1 MSQPPR
7 FGPATATFLVV
18 SSMIGTGVLTTSG
31 FTVALVGSNQLMLA
45 LWVVGGILAVCGA
58 LSLAELAAMLPES
71 GGDYVF
77 LREAYGPS
85 AGFLSGWVSFLI
97 GFGGPIA
104 ASASAAGKYLLAP
117 TGLEDSV
124 ARPAELAVAT
134 AVIVGLSV
142 IHCLGRRATIRTQAG
157 MTLAKLTILSGL
169 AVAGLAAGAGRWGN
183 LADRPPL
190 SPELAMAMASSLVY
204 VSYAYTGWN
213 AAAYVAGEVAEPQ
226 RRLPRAIL
234 LGTGLVTALYLALN
248 VTYALA
254 LTAADV
260 RGIVAERGLDA
271 VAPIAQLAAERL
283 FGPWIAAPLSVAV
296 GVTLLASVSAYVL
309 TGPRVAAAMAV
320 AGQFPAA
327 AGRLSAAGVP
337 VVATVVQAAWALVLL
352 WTASFEAILLY
363 AGVGLAVFSMLTV
376 ASVFV
381 LRVRRPDLP
390 RPFRVPGYPVV
401 PAVYLLGTGILTAA
415 VAWERPAV
423 ATVSLA
429 TILAGLPAAWLWG
442 RFATPRSVARRRGV
456 SEHDDQEGG
465 DRSQHE

>member
-31 FTVALVGSNQLMLA
+31 FTVTLVGSNQLMLI

-77 LREAYGPS
+77 LREAYGPL

-104 ASASAAGKYLLAP
+104 ASAAAAGKYLLAP
-117 TGLEDSV
+117 AGFEATAG
-124 ARPAELAVAT
+124 RQAELAVAT
-134 AVIVGLSV
+134 TVILGLSLV
-142 IHCLGRRATIRTQAG
+142 HCLGRRATIRTQVG
-157 MTLAKLTILSGL
+157 MTLVKLATLTGL

-183 LADRPPL
+183 LVDRPPL
-190 SPELAMAMASSLVY
+190 SPDLAVAMASSLVY

-213 AAAYVAGEVAEPQ
+213 AAGYVAGEVAEPQ
-226 RRLPRAIL
+226 RWLPRAIL
-234 LGTGLVTALYLALN
+234 LGTGIVTALYLMLN

-254 LTAADV
+254 LTAAEI

-296 GVTLLASVSAYVL
+296 GLTLLASVSAYVL

-320 AGQFPAA
+320 AGHFPAA
-327 AGRLSAAGVP
+327 AGRVSSEGAP
-337 VVATVVQAAWALVLL
+337 VVATALQAGWALVLL

-363 AGVGLAVFSMLTV
+363 AGVGLAIFSMLTV
-376 ASVFV
+376 AAVFV

-415 VAWERPAV
+415 VAWERPVV
-423 ATVSLA
+423 AALSLA
-429 TILAGLPAAWLWG
+429 TIIVGLPAAWLWG
-442 RFATPRSVARRRGV
+442 RFASPLKNGSTPGPMGRRPAP
-456 SEHDDQEGG
+456 
-465 DRSQHE
+465 

>member
-31 FTVALVGSNQLMLA
+31 FTVALVGSNQLMLV

-58 LSLAELAAMLPES
+58 LSLAELAAALPES
-71 GGDYVF
+71 GGDYVY
-77 LREAYGPS
+77 LREAYGPL

-104 ASASAAGKYLLAP
+104 ASASAAAKYLLAP
-117 TGLEDSV
+117 LRLEAAV
-124 ARPAELAVAT
+124 ALPVELALAT
-134 AVIVGLSV
+134 AVIVGMAL

-157 MTLAKLTILSGL
+157 MTIVKLLILSCF
-169 AVAGLAAGAGRWGN
+169 AIAGLAAGADRWGS

-190 SPELAMAMASSLVY
+190 TPELVVAMASSLVF

-226 RRLPRAIL
+226 RWLPRAIL
-234 LGTGLVTALYLALN
+234 VGTGIVTVLYLALN

-260 RGIVAERGLDA
+260 RGIITERGLDA

-283 FGPWIAAPLSVAV
+283 FGPGIAAPLSVAL
-296 GVTLLASVSAYVL
+296 GFTLLASVSAYVL
-309 TGPRVAAAMAV
+309 TGPRVAAAMAD
-320 AGQFPAA
+320 AGQFPAV
-327 AGRLSAAGVP
+327 AGRVSSGGAP
-337 VVATVVQAAWALVLL
+337 VVATVLQAGWALVLL
-352 WTASFEAILLY
+352 WSASFEAILLY
-363 AGVGLAVFSMLTV
+363 AGVGLAIFSMLSV
-376 ASVFV
+376 AAVFV
-381 LRVRRPDLP
+381 LRVRRPELP

-401 PAVYLLGTGILTAA
+401 SAVYLLGTGVLTAA
-415 VAWERPAV
+415 VAWERPVV
-423 ATVSLA
+423 AAVSLA
-429 TILAGLPAAWLWG
+429 TIAAGVPVAWLW
-442 RFATPRSVARRRGV
+442 RRVCLPPGERI
-456 SEHDDQEGG
+456 
-465 DRSQHE
+465 